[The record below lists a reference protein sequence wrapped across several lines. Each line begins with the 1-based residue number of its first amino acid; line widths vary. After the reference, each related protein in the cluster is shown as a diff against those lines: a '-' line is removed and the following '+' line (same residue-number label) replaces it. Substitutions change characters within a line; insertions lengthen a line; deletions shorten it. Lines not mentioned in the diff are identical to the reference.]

1 MKNTLVLLALLLV
14 SSLAYAGPV
23 EDVATGL
30 SSLLFQE
37 ADRYF
42 DDRFDPYGGGPSGP
56 QPFGGQGP
64 YSDPFSAPS
73 AGGPFGGGPFGAPQ
87 HNNLLAGKGLV
98 RSRVSALMTSLRAVA
113 HPLALTLLTFPQSSL
128 HQFRLKKFWRE
139 KSGTL
144 FSANSTHF

>member
-1 MKNTLVLLALLLV
+1 MTGLTLMVAVLLDHSLLAGKGLTLIRSVLLV
-14 SSLAYAGPV
+14 RAAHLGAAHLVHRNNREVLMG
-23 EDVATGL
+23 
-30 SSLLFQE
+30 SSLLV
-37 ADRYF
+37 
-42 DDRFDPYGGGPSGP
+42 
-56 QPFGGQGP
+56 
-64 YSDPFSAPS
+64 
-73 AGGPFGGGPFGAPQ
+73 